1 MNCGMH
7 HDRDVNA
14 AINILNV
21 VETVTQPKTKVEIVE
36 AEILEP
42 VQLSLF
48 NTVADGQRSIIL
60 KTSIEQM

>member
-1 MNCGMH
+1 MH

-21 VETVTQPKTKVEIVE
+21 VETATQPKTKVEIVE
-36 AEILEP
+36 TEILEP